1 MAKFGLFLLLLA
13 AQSFLSSG
21 AFVRNSLAESNLRR
35 QAKPASNTLTFS
47 QSIWNNTITNL
58 VQRDIEMV
66 KSKPPMVNKIYYVV
80 LTMILGMCG
89 CDRCFMGQICLGVV
103 KGLTLGGLGLWQFLD
118 YVVCCVNALQSEPDI
133 HTMGYHATFTKDSIG
148 PSFYLCAVFLTL
160 QVINYCNTI
169 STTRQQIKMQQEQ
182 QEALMKAMMEANAQG
197 AKSQNASDE
206 PQEGLDIPMR
216 HQSLAYIPTAFT
228 KGLRK
233 AGIVTEKPTI
243 PELIAA
249 FDQMDKDGDVQ
260 LDHEEIKEAMAAMG
274 IDDDAVD
281 EMIKAA
287 DTDGD
292 GKISKNEFLIANANK

>member
-1 MAKFGLFLLLLA
+1 MAKFGLFLLLLG

-21 AFVRNSLAESNLRR
+21 AFVRTSLAESNLRR

-66 KSKPPMVNKIYYVV
+66 KSKPPKVNKIYYV
-80 LTMILGMCG
+80 LFTMIFGMCG
-89 CDRCFMGQICLGVV
+89 CDRCFMGQICLGTV
-103 KGLTLGGLGLWQFLD
+103 KGFTLGGLFVWQFLD
-118 YVVCCVNALQSEPDI
+118 YVVCCVNALQSESDI
-133 HTMGYHATFTKDSIG
+133 HEMGYHATFTKDSIG
-148 PSFYLCAVFLTL
+148 SAFYVCAVFLTF
-160 QVINYCNTI
+160 QVINYCHTI
-169 STTRQQIKMQQEQ
+169 STTRQQMKMQQEQ
-182 QEALMKAMMEANAQG
+182 QEALMKAMMEL
-197 AKSQNASDE
+197 KDE
-206 PQEGLDIPMR
+206 PDQPQEDLDIPMR

-233 AGIVTEKPTI
+233 AGVVTEKPTI
-243 PELIAA
+243 PELIAS
-249 FDQMDKDGDVQ
+249 FDQMDKDGDGQ

>member
-1 MAKFGLFLLLLA
+1 
-13 AQSFLSSG
+13 
-21 AFVRNSLAESNLRR
+21 
-35 QAKPASNTLTFS
+35 
-47 QSIWNNTITNL
+47 
-58 VQRDIEMV
+58 
-66 KSKPPMVNKIYYVV
+66 
-80 LTMILGMCG
+80 
-89 CDRCFMGQICLGVV
+89 MGQICLGVV

-148 PSFYLCAVFLTL
+148 PSFYICAVFLTL

-169 STTRQQIKMQQEQ
+169 STTRQQMAMQQEQ
-182 QEALMKAMMEANAQG
+182 QEDLMKAMMEHNAQVILGAKSDERNAQG
-197 AKSQNASDE
+197 AKSDE
-206 PQEGLDIPMR
+206 PQEDLGIPMR

-249 FDQMDKDGDVQ
+249 FDAMDKDGDGQ
-260 LDHEEIKEAMAAMG
+260 LDHDEIKEAMNAMG